1 MALDDFVFQFT
12 KFQTFKKRIKTV
24 KKLFLILSCIVILG
38 CREKDPI
45 YNCNYLLDV
54 GVNLTVNLN
63 LPQFNQLLFPV
74 NAIRVDGY
82 GNNGIILVRTNAN
95 SILAWDGSDPN
106 HTASSCSKLT
116 IVGLNA
122 VCGCDDGN
130 EYSLITGTAIGDN
143 PQPCTLKPYRVES
156 TVNNN
161 YYISN

>member
-1 MALDDFVFQFT
+1 MALDDFIFQLS
-12 KFQTFKKRIKTV
+12 KFQTIKKNKPV
-24 KKLFLILSCIVILG
+24 KKLFLILSCIIVFG
-38 CREKDPI
+38 CSKNDPI

-74 NAIRVDGY
+74 NAIRVENY
-82 GNNGIILVRTNAN
+82 GNNGIILVRTNAD
-95 SILAWDGSDPN
+95 SILAWDGADPN
-106 HTASSCSKLT
+106 HASSSCSKLT

-122 VCGCDDGN
+122 VCGCEDGN

-143 PQPCTLKPYRVES
+143 AQPCTLKPYRVES
-156 TVNNN
+156 TVNNS